1 MISALRNCPAP
12 AKLNRFLH
20 VTGRRPDGYHLLET
34 VFQLIDLCDLM
45 HFGVRPDGAIVRRG
59 AIPALAADADDLSV
73 RAARLLAQESGTALG
88 VDIEIVKLIPVG
100 GGLGGGSSDAATTM
114 LALNRLWNLR
124 WPVARLAR
132 LGLRL
137 GADVPVFVHGASAY
151 ATGIGEELVA
161 VPLPEQFFVLI
172 SPGVAVSTAEVF
184 AAPEL
189 TRDTKLI
196 KIPGLSRGLAVS
208 EGRNDLEPVVCARFP
223 EVAAALA
230 ALRREAL
237 AAGEDPDTAR
247 MTGSGSCVFLPV
259 SDCRR
264 GEAVR
269 ARIAALGVGKVFVVR
284 SLANHP
290 LRNWAFERQR
300 SST

>member
-1 MISALRNCPAP
+1 MIVALRNCPAP

-20 VTGRRPDGYHLLET
+20 VTGRRSDGYHLLET
-34 VFQLIDLCDLM
+34 VFEMIDLCDLL
-45 HFGVRPDGAIVRRG
+45 HFSIRQDARIVRHG
-59 AIPALAADADDLSV
+59 AIPELAAGVDDLSV

-88 VDIEIVKLIPVG
+88 VDIAIVKRIPVG
-100 GGLGGGSSDAATTM
+100 GGLGGGSSDAATTL
-114 LALNRLWNLR
+114 LALNRLWRLR
-124 WPVARLAR
+124 WTPARLAR
-132 LGLRL
+132 LALRL
-137 GADVPVFVHGASAY
+137 GADVPVFVHGNNAY
-151 ATGIGEELVA
+151 ATGIGEQLVA
-161 VPLPEQFFVLI
+161 LPLPERFFVVVA
-172 SPGVAVSTAEVF
+172 PGVTVSTAEVF

-237 AAGEDPDTAR
+237 AAAQDPDTAR

-259 SDCRR
+259 ADRRR
-264 GEAVR
+264 GEAIR
-269 ARIAALGVGKVFVVR
+269 ARIAALGVGKAFVVR
-284 SLANHP
+284 SLASHP